1 VKNLG
6 IGILCFLRPE
16 YLIQRV
22 REIQTYLPDTHI
34 TVLVDKYE
42 GSNTEK
48 LILNDQVRNET
59 VRLKNQGEIAGII
72 LKDKNIGV
80 KRAFIELNEVVLS
93 NKDFFLYIEDD
104 LKIVSNPAAYLAQ
117 CIDRMKVDNN
127 LAMACLY
134 DSTFHLFNLRRKK
147 SFLRITYFP
156 KMWGVLLARNFFEN
170 HQDESVVEKI
180 AVPTVMSKFDFGD
193 LKLSSALSS
202 FWELKM
208 ERAIQSNSAWDTE
221 LQLRVWSQNL
231 VCIAPDKN
239 YVRDL
244 GMDKT
249 SVSKKQP
256 VMRYP
261 HFPKYQGSIGEFFCS
276 RCESWGVT
284 RYADR
289 KIRLRM
295 VANNFR
301 RVKFQ
306 SKSRY

>member
-16 YLIQRV
+16 YLVQRV

-42 GSNTEK
+42 GSNAEK
-48 LILNDQVRNET
+48 LFLNDQVRNET
-59 VRLKNQGEIAGII
+59 ARLKNQGEITHVIH
-72 LKDKNIGV
+72 KDENIGV

-104 LKIVSNPAAYLAQ
+104 LKIVCNPTTYLAQ
-117 CIDRMKVDNN
+117 CIDRMKNDKN

-134 DSTFHLFNLRRKK
+134 NSTFHFFDLRRNKA
-147 SFLRITYFP
+147 FLRITYFP
-156 KMWGVLLARNFFEN
+156 KMWGVLLARNFFEK
-170 HQDESVVEKI
+170 HQAELVVEKS
-180 AVPTVMSKFDFGD
+180 AVQNVMSKFDFSD
-193 LKLSSALSS
+193 LKLSSMLSS

-208 ERAIQSNSAWDTE
+208 ERAIRSNSAWDTE
-221 LQLRVWSQNL
+221 LQLRIWSENL
-231 VCIAPDKN
+231 ACIAPDKN

-244 GMDKT
+244 GVDKT
-249 SVSKKQP
+249 SVSKKRSA
-256 VMRYP
+256 MRYP
-261 HFPKYQGSIGEFFCS
+261 HFPKFQGNIGELFCS

-289 KIRLRM
+289 KIRLYYGG
-295 VANNFR
+295 
-301 RVKFQ
+301 Q
-306 SKSRY
+306 